1 MQRRG
6 SRPAVRSRRGVG
18 LRAAMMAADGGAEEE
33 AQHGAASF
41 RGGGAGVGVERLRA
55 QGVSGGEEDEE
66 AAPVR

>member
-41 RGGGAGVGVERLRA
+41 RGGGVLASGSSGSGLRA
-55 QGVSGGEEDEE
+55 FPAG
-66 AAPVR
+66 RRTRRRRR

>member
-41 RGGGAGVGVERLRA
+41 RGGAGVGVERLRA
-55 QGVSGGEEDEE
+55 QSVSGGEEDEE
-66 AAPVR
+66 TAPVR

>member
-6 SRPAVRSRRGVG
+6 SRSAVRSRRGVG

-33 AQHGAASF
+33 AQHGRRRS
-41 RGGGAGVGVERLRA
+41 GGVAGVGVERLQA

>member
-41 RGGGAGVGVERLRA
+41 RGGVLASGSSGSGLGAFPAGRRT
-55 QGVSGGEEDEE
+55 
-66 AAPVR
+66 RMRRR